1 MGVVASHEEASR
13 LVVAKALGPCAATS
27 EMHSAQPDIPNT
39 EWSKTASNTYPFQV
53 LSQQRDF

>member
-1 MGVVASHEEASR
+1 MGVVASHEEASS
-13 LVVAKALGPCAATS
+13 LVLAKALGPCAATS

-53 LSQQRDF
+53 LSQ